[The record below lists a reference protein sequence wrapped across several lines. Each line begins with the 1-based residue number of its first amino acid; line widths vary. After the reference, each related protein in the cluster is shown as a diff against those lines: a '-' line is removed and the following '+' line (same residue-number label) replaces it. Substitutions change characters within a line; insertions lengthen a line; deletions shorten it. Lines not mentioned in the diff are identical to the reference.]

1 MHSWGL
7 RCQFHFHRLFF
18 ILTEYHP
25 FCFYFLNLFLGVHMC
40 THGECILRCAN
51 MCTCH
56 HAAARERRDVSGS
69 TTFHL
74 ALLRQSLSLTQEL
87 ARRPASHRRP
97 PVSAPTVLGYRRF
110 FFLCGC
116 WIFKPCS
123 SNLWSKH
130 STPEPSLQSCIPC
143 SYGPLSVLQETRHR
157 QIPPGSW
164 DCDHAHCCLFWER
177 SSCDEVLKWY

>member
-1 MHSWGL
+1 
-7 RCQFHFHRLFF
+7 
-18 ILTEYHP
+18 
-25 FCFYFLNLFLGVHMC
+25 MC

-110 FFLCGC
+110 FFYVGVGYLNPAPQTCEANTQLL
-116 WIFKPCS
+116 S
-123 SNLWSKH
+123 HLSNLAHHVPMAHYLSFKRPGINKSPQDH
-130 STPEPSLQSCIPC
+130 GTVTMHIVAC
-143 SYGPLSVLQETRHR
+143 SGRE
-157 QIPPGSW
+157 
-164 DCDHAHCCLFWER
+164 AH
-177 SSCDEVLKWY
+177 VAKY